1 MYKFDENALINELE
15 GMPNAPRIAFA
26 AATATRQL
34 GSFERLACRYGAEA
48 VQRPREIVVQLWD
61 DLQEPIVNR
70 AAWSERLDEV
80 MGLLPEDSDDC
91 LLGLA
96 MAEDALSS
104 VAYAIRCLITH
115 SAQEAAWAARRAYE
129 AADQAAIKVL
139 GLTPG
144 LPNVELVIRAHSF
157 VQRELARQ
165 RNDLLLLHAANTIE
179 DVRRNAFADK
189 LLTEHEAAQLS

>member
-1 MYKFDENALINELE
+1 MYKFGENALINELE

-34 GSFERLACRYGAEA
+34 GSFERLSSRHGAEA
-48 VQRPREIVVQLWD
+48 DLRPREIVVQLWD

-70 AAWSERLDEV
+70 AAWTERLDEV
-80 MGLLPEDSDDC
+80 MGLLPEDGDDWFI
-91 LLGLA
+91 GLA

-104 VAYAIRCLITH
+104 VAYAIRCLLTH

-144 LPNVELVIRAHSF
+144 LPNEEITIREHCF

-179 DVRRNAFADK
+179 DVRRNAFSNE
-189 LLTEHEAAQLS
+189 LLTEQEAAQLS